1 MTTIVP
7 YTIYSIP
14 FFNFVQ
20 ILTQIFTKK
29 CDSHFAPAAAI
40 LYKGGVFA
48 RYFYLQHLAK
58 KFMNKTKFLLYT
70 YIIFQTQFLSKEK
83 LKKRDCKQAVSLFF
97 CLPHIENIIILS
109 KSCLIPI
116 IAEISKFLHNS
127 FKTCT
132 LAGRI
137 IYKSTIISFNVST

>member
-1 MTTIVP
+1 MTTIDP

-20 ILTQIFTKK
+20 ILTQIFVKK

-83 LKKRDCKQAVSLFF
+83 LKKKRLQASGLSFF
-97 CLPHIENIIILS
+97 CLPHIENIIILT
-109 KSCLIPI
+109 KSCFIPVVT
-116 IAEISKFLHNS
+116 EISKFLNNG
-127 FKTCT
+127 FKSRAFVGKIT
-132 LAGRI
+132 
-137 IYKSTIISFNVST
+137 YKTAVISFNIST

>member
-83 LKKRDCKQAVSLFF
+83 LKKKETASKRSLFF
-97 CLPHIENIIILS
+97 LFTSYREHNNPLQILS
-109 KSCLIPI
+109 HPYHRRNQQVP
-116 IAEISKFLHNS
+116 AQ
-127 FKTCT
+127 
-132 LAGRI
+132 
-137 IYKSTIISFNVST
+137 